1 MKRLGA
7 VLLCLITA
15 VFFLNAEGSQESG
28 SEKAAWPK
36 GNVQII
42 VPAKAGGGTD
52 INARIFA
59 EYLQREIGS
68 PVVVVNQPSG
78 GGTVAYEQVRTAKP
92 DGMTLLFNHTGIMVN
107 MATGRYDHTMEDFTA
122 IAIAQSYPPQ
132 VYAVSPDAP
141 WNNMKEFVDDA
152 AENPGKYTIG
162 ISLGGTTHFIAGMLM
177 ENTGINLKL
186 VEASSEVD
194 KVAAIQGG
202 HLTIGN
208 LGVASAQQYEEAGKM
223 KVLGLI
229 DADPAPQ
236 YPQFVPAIDQGVNA
250 TWIAP
255 LCLWGPKDMDPAIVE
270 AINAA
275 TKGMLV
281 DSTVQEQ
288 LEKMSETFKYRTVA
302 EVQELLNK
310 EDEKINTLAA
320 TLDIR

>member
-1 MKRLGA
+1 MKKLGA
-7 VLLCLITA
+7 VLLCLLTSI
-15 VFFLNAEGSQESG
+15 FFLHAEGSQEKG
-28 SEKAAWPK
+28 TEKAAWPK

-68 PVVVVNQPSG
+68 PVVVVNQPAG
-78 GGTVAYEQVRTAKP
+78 GGTVAFEQVRTAKP

-107 MATGRYDHTMEDFTA
+107 MATGRYDHSMDEFTA
-122 IAIAQSYPPQ
+122 VAIAQSYPPQ
-132 VYAVSPDAP
+132 VYAVAPDAP
-141 WNNMKEFVDDA
+141 WDNMKEFVDDA
-152 AENPGKYTIG
+152 KANPGKYTIG

-177 ENTGINLKL
+177 ENTGIELKM

-202 HLTIGN
+202 HITIGN
-208 LGVASAQQYEEAGKM
+208 LGISSAQQYEEAAKM
-223 KVLGLI
+223 KVLCLI
-229 DADPAPQ
+229 DADPAPK

-255 LCLWGPKDMDPAIVE
+255 LCVWGPKGMDPSVVE

-281 DSTVQEQ
+281 DKTVQEQ
-288 LEKMSETFKYRTVA
+288 LEKMSETFKYMNVA
-302 EVQELLNK
+302 EVQDLLSK
-310 EDEKINTLAA
+310 EDQKIRSLAA
-320 TLDIR
+320 KLDIK